1 MYREYKLKPAV
12 WHEKPLEF
20 AWDQDS
26 GELRG
31 RDAARVLDLVAV
43 AVKDGGV
50 VTHPYPTTY
59 AIRDPLHSPTEMAAV
74 LGQFWLLTDDLMAAL
89 PGHDE
94 DDLLYEVEED
104 GTEHV
109 SRIQPLE

>member
-1 MYREYKLKPAV
+1 MYLEYNLKPAV

-20 AWDQDS
+20 SWDPEA

-31 RDAARVLDLVAV
+31 RDAARVRDLA
-43 AVKDGGV
+43 ANAAKDGEV

-59 AIRDPLHSPTEMAAV
+59 AIRDPLHSPAEMAAI
-74 LGQFWLLTDDLMAAL
+74 LGQFWLLPSDLLAAL
-89 PGHDE
+89 HDQDE

-104 GTEHV
+104 GSEHV
-109 SRIQPLE
+109 SRIQPVE